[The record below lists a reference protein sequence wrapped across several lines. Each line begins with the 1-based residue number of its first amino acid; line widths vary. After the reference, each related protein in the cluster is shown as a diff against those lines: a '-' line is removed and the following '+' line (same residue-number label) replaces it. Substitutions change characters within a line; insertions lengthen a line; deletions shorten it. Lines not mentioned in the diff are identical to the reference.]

1 MIFTIYCNNAIV
13 NAISFTTDPD
23 KITKAYEKIAELIF
37 SDVDKST
44 EYYEEL
50 YPVRELPE
58 GARVTRFAPSPTGYL
73 HFGGLY
79 AGFASKLT
87 ADTTGGVF
95 MLRIED
101 TDKKREI
108 DDGVSAMLRP
118 KK

>member
-1 MIFTIYCNNAIV
+1 M
-13 NAISFTTDPD
+13 TDC
-23 KITKAYEKIAELIF
+23 KKIADLIF

-50 YPVRELPE
+50 YPTRDLPE

-87 ADTTGGVF
+87 AETTNGVF
-95 MLRIED
+95 MLELKTQTKSVR
-101 TDKKREI
+101 
-108 DDGVSAMLRP
+108 
-118 KK
+118 